1 MLVGKLFE
9 NTYWMIG
16 LITIKIWP
24 TFWIQSPNLQF
35 LALLTTISQNHRAL
49 NVLSRLYTILMTIH
63 ILLPSLRKIAYHLCK
78 MTTKYLHSAQL
89 MPNCFFFFF
98 YLQRSV
104 DRTNNEEWF
113 NNCKGQRFFIRR
125 GLGILPASTLN
136 IYTCQFKDP
145 LLLGDASFPWSDLE
159 SGLSHGVAIH
169 YETLP
174 GGAMRTLNLGD
185 NAVHEVNLSK

>member
-1 MLVGKLFE
+1 
-9 NTYWMIG
+9 MIG

-89 MPNCFFFFF
+89 MPDCLFFISSVQLTEQITRNGSITARAKGFLSEEVWVFC
-98 YLQRSV
+98 LHQRSTYT
-104 DRTNNEEWF
+104 RASSRIPYLAMH
-113 NNCKGQRFFIRR
+113 RF
-125 GLGILPASTLN
+125 P
-136 IYTCQFKDP
+136 
-145 LLLGDASFPWSDLE
+145 
-159 SGLSHGVAIH
+159 GV
-169 YETLP
+169 T
-174 GGAMRTLNLGD
+174 
-185 NAVHEVNLSK
+185 

>member
-1 MLVGKLFE
+1 MAETRSRVLVGKLFE

-16 LITIKIWP
+16 LFTIKIWP

-89 MPNCFFFFF
+89 MPNCFFFFISSVQLTEQITRNGSITARAKGF
-98 YLQRSV
+98 LSEEVWVFCLHQRSTYT
-104 DRTNNEEWF
+104 RASSRIPSYLAMH
-113 NNCKGQRFFIRR
+113 RF
-125 GLGILPASTLN
+125 P
-136 IYTCQFKDP
+136 
-145 LLLGDASFPWSDLE
+145 
-159 SGLSHGVAIH
+159 GV
-169 YETLP
+169 T
-174 GGAMRTLNLGD
+174 
-185 NAVHEVNLSK
+185 